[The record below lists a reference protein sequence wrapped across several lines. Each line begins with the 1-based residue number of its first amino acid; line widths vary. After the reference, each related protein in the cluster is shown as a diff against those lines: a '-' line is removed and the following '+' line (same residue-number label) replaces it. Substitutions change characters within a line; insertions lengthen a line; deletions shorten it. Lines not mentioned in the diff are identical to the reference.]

1 MPETSFKLTKPFNSI
16 VLTIAPVFITA
27 AIYLTLSRIITLYNP
42 SLARLSP
49 RTISLTFMTSDFLS
63 LVLQAA
69 GGAIAD
75 TADDPHLKRAGID
88 VMIAGLLLQAISLF
102 VFLGVALEFLAR
114 VHRHGAERGSPEK
127 QAVRSRALFK
137 AFMGALLLAT
147 LAILARSIFRA
158 AELWEGF
165 EGKLWNSE
173 TDFLVL
179 DGAMIALAVLLLSA
193 LHPGMA
199 FGGQWNAA
207 DWSLRKGKG
216 KGRGEGG
223 ESDDVK

>member
-1 MPETSFKLTKPFNSI
+1 
-16 VLTIAPVFITA
+16 
-27 AIYLTLSRIITLYNP
+27 
-42 SLARLSP
+42 
-49 RTISLTFMTSDFLS
+49 MTSDFLS

-69 GGAIAD
+69 GGGIAD
-75 TADDPHLKRAGID
+75 TADDPHLKRSGIN
-88 VMIAGLLLQAISLF
+88 VMIAGLILQAVSLF
-102 VFLGVALEFLAR
+102 VFLGVALEFLNR
-114 VHRHGAERGSPEK
+114 VRAHGAERRSPEK
-127 QAVRSRALFK
+127 EAVRSRAVFK
-137 AFMGALLLAT
+137 AFMAALLLAT

-173 TDFLVL
+173 KDFLIL

-193 LHPGMA
+193 LHPGLA

-216 KGRGEGG
+216 SKGG
-223 ESDDVK
+223 ESGDSK